1 MVSGRILVV
10 GVKRSRPGEF
20 RLSSSPEPLPG
31 LLDACPLLPHRR
43 TSVAGGHSYLPPHC
57 YHCAASASA
66 PTQSSPALLRC
77 ALLHRFTA
85 CSRPLRLHPL
95 RQAPSTGQRNNGAD
109 RRLLPP
115 FIVSAVRTLSS
126 DAIGPPS
133 VLGAPASLA
142 ASDRLSSLPPLQ
154 ASSPLP
160 PPQPL
165 RRQRSPHRPS
175 RLHSRAP
182 PSRLHATAQC
192 PAPSFS
198 SVRRTS
204 PLLARSKP

>member
-1 MVSGRILVV
+1 MAS
-10 GVKRSRPGEF
+10 SSPGEF

-77 ALLHRFTA
+77 VLLHRFTA

-115 FIVSAVRTLSS
+115 FVVSAVRTLSS

-133 VLGAPASLA
+133 VLGAPASL
-142 ASDRLSSLPPLQ
+142 PPLQ

-160 PPQPL
+160 PPPPAL
-165 RRQRSPHRPS
+165 AAPAV
-175 RLHSRAP
+175 AP
-182 PSRLHATAQC
+182 PQS
-192 PAPSFS
+192 
-198 SVRRTS
+198 RTS
-204 PLLARSKP
+204 VAPPRHCPVPCSQLLLCAPHFSPAGKVKALVWR